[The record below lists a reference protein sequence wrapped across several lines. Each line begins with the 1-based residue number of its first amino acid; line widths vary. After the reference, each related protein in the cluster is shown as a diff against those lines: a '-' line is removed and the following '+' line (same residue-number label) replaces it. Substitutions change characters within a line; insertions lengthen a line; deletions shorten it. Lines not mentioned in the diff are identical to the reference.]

1 MIIGA
6 DAENESSFVEQEYS
20 NKNSL
25 RREKRSPEKQQA
37 ILTEI
42 HKDLA
47 EDLKDFEKQGEINE
61 YDACFLKFNP
71 DE

>member
-25 RREKRSPEKQQA
+25 RREKRSPEK
-37 ILTEI
+37 
-42 HKDLA
+42 
-47 EDLKDFEKQGEINE
+47 
-61 YDACFLKFNP
+61 
-71 DE
+71 